1 MSATPN
7 QLDTID
13 GRFTQ
18 LVAELEELSDRI
30 EAALAEHGTTKE
42 K

>member
-1 MSATPN
+1 MPATTS
-7 QLDTID
+7 QLETID

-18 LVAELEELSDRI
+18 LVAELEELSNRI
-30 EAALAEHGTTKE
+30 EAALAEHGSTKE